1 MTNSRL
7 VLGTDLE
14 QVLVDDAVRGSE
26 EGEDVRDEVTL
37 EVGGKRGKEVV
48 SAGRGRVS
56 WIENVREHA
65 PHCR

>member
-1 MTNSRL
+1 VTNSRL

-37 EVGGKRGKEVV
+37 EVGGKRWGKKVV

-56 WIENVREHA
+56 
-65 PHCR
+65 